1 MHSRENLLIREE
13 EGIITITINRPEK
26 LNALNRK
33 TLEELL
39 ATFQEIQKN
48 PSLRGVI
55 LTGAGEKAFVAGADI
70 KELSALSAIQAKEL
84 SALGNQLGLVME
96 SLGKPIVAAIQGFAL
111 GGGCE
116 LAMACTLRYAHPKAI
131 LGQPE
136 VKLGVIPG
144 FGGTQRLAKLIG
156 VGRAAEYLLSGMN
169 ISAEEAYRMGLINKL
184 TESPVEEAKK
194 WLKQVSIQ
202 GPLAIALTLEALY
215 QGAALPLSQGL
226 ALEEKLFG
234 LAFSTQDAKEGL
246 QAFLEKRPPQFRGN

>member
-1 MHSRENLLIREE
+1 MQSRETLLTREE
-13 EGIITITINRPEK
+13 EGILTITINRPEK

-39 ATFQEIQKN
+39 ATFEEVQK
-48 PSLRGVI
+48 SHSIRGVI

-70 KELSALSAIQAKEL
+70 KELSALNPIQAKEL
-84 SALGNQLGLVME
+84 SALGNQLGLLME

-116 LAMACTLRYAHPKAI
+116 LAMACTLRYAHPKST

-144 FGGTQRLAKLIG
+144 FGGTQRLAKLVGI
-156 VGRAAEYLLSGMN
+156 GRAAEYLLSGMN
-169 ISAEEAYRMGLINKL
+169 LSAEEAYRIGLVNKL
-184 TESPVEEAKK
+184 TETPVDEAKK
-194 WLKQVSIQ
+194 WLKQVSTQ
-202 GPLAIALTLEALY
+202 GPLAVSLTLEALV
-215 QGAALPLSQGL
+215 QGSALPLNQGL

-234 LAFSTQDAKEGL
+234 LAFSTQDAREGL